1 MTDERRQRIVDVI
14 RALGPGEVTTYGDIA
29 EVAGYPGRSRLV
41 GHILASSTD
50 EDDLPWWRVVNAAGR
65 LVPGHERT
73 QAAMLRAERVRVR
86 NGHVVERAGGPLPL
100 VSSSAA
106 SNRPDRRSRLTAPA
120 PRPG

>member
-14 RALGPGEVTTYGDIA
+14 RALGSGEVTTYGDIA

-86 NGHVVERAGGPLPL
+86 NGHVVSAPEGRFR
-100 VSSSAA
+100 SSA
-106 SNRPDRRSRLTAPA
+106 RQQHRTGRTGDH
-120 PRPG
+120 G